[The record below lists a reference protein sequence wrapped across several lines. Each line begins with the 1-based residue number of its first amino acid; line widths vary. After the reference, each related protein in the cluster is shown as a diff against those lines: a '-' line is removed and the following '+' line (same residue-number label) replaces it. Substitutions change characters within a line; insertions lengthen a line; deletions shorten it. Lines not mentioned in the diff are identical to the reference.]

1 MLEACDAYAKI
12 EDPAALLN
20 SFQIEIKAFG
30 PIIRELKDTQFW
42 LPDLNQSKVMKIGRA
57 SCRERVFALV

>member
-30 PIIRELKDTQFW
+30 PIIRELKDTQFGYHI
-42 LPDLNQSKVMKIGRA
+42 LITVKL
-57 SCRERVFALV
+57 